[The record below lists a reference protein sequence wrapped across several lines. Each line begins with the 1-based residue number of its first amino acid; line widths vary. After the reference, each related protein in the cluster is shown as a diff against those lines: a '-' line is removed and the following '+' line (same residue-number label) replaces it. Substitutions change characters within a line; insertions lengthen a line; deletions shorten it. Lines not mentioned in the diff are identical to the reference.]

1 MVERGWLKR
10 AGGTKGG
17 RGPRKAYSITNKG
30 RKVLAILSD
39 PIEELHREVV
49 RGEKGT
55 GGRLPSISSS
65 GRREH

>member
-10 AGGTKGG
+10 TSGAKGVPS
-17 RGPRKAYSITNKG
+17 PRKAYSITNKG

-39 PIEELHREVV
+39 PIEELHREIV

-55 GGRLPSISSS
+55 S
-65 GRREH
+65 GR